1 MPRSILMLGGSA
13 QQVVAIETAKRLG
26 YRTVLCDYLPDNPG
40 QYVADVFY
48 QESTTDAETVLEI
61 AKKEQVEGV
70 LAYASDPASPIAA
83 YVAEQLDLP
92 TNPLSAVK
100 TMSEKHLFRQHLQDE
115 GFPCP
120 RSRAFSTDDDPE
132 EVWRSVQDFTCP
144 LVVKPTDSSGS
155 KGVSIVEE
163 RGGLIQAVE
172 SAKRISRNGT
182 LIVEEY
188 IEMGYPH
195 VIGGDIFVIDG
206 EVRFWGLMEC
216 ARDAAASLVPTGE
229 MAPTSLSGEQLTEV
243 KMLLERLVSSLGV
256 RFGELNVEVILGKD
270 NVPYVIELGS
280 RAGGNMIP
288 VQLSDMSGIDLVEA
302 NILCA
307 MGETPE
313 RIDFDRPDRAYATHV
328 LHSLESGIY
337 KGIEIDKSLASHV
350 YRTALYV
357 QEGDRIEPF
366 DGANRAVGIVFMEF
380 DSLQQMNAKISR
392 INNLIQVVLDEAG
405 SEGTK

>member
-1 MPRSILMLGGSA
+1 MLGGSA
-13 QQVVAIETAKRLG
+13 QQIVAIEAAKRLG
-26 YRTVLCDYLPDNPG
+26 YRTVLCDYLSDNPG
-40 QYVADVFY
+40 QYAADVFY
-48 QESTTDAETVLEI
+48 QESTTDADTVLAI
-61 AKKEQVEGV
+61 AKKEQVEGII
-70 LAYASDPASPIAA
+70 AYASDPASPIAA
-83 YVAEQLDLP
+83 YVAEQLGLP
-92 TNPLSAVK
+92 TNPLSAVE
-100 TMSEKHLFRQHLQDE
+100 TMSEKHLFRQHLKDE

-120 RSRAFSTDDDPE
+120 RSHAFSIDDDPE
-132 EVWRSVQDFTCP
+132 EVWRSVKDLALP
-144 LVVKPTDSSGS
+144 VVVKPTDSSGS
-155 KGVSIVEE
+155 KGVSVIEE
-163 RGGLIQAVE
+163 FGRFVQAVE
-172 SAKRISRNGT
+172 VAKRISRNGT

-229 MAPTSLSGEQLTEV
+229 MTPTNLSSEQLAEV
-243 KMLLERLVSSLGV
+243 KALLERLVSSLGV

-270 NVPYVIELGS
+270 NTPYIIELGS

-307 MGETPE
+307 MGEKP
-313 RIDFDRPDRAYATHV
+313 RKIDFDRSDRAYATHV

-337 KGIEIDKSLASHV
+337 KGIEVDESLASHI
-350 YRTALYV
+350 YRTVLYV
-357 QEGDRIEPF
+357 QKGERIEPF

-392 INNLIQVVLDEAG
+392 INNLIHVVLDEIG
-405 SEGTK
+405 LEGTK